1 MLSPNDVKFIEVLK
15 ILADIGFDDLKQ
27 NLIRLRKI
35 KGNSE
40 EELLNYAISSYTNYP
55 ED

>member
-1 MLSPNDVKFIEVLK
+1 MLSPNDVKFTGVL
-15 ILADIGFDDLKQ
+15 ITLADVGFDNLKQ
-27 NLIRLRKI
+27 NLIRLRKF
-35 KGNSE
+35 KVNSE